1 MTGEPH
7 QPQETVMKGIPAAPG
22 IAVGPAYLYA
32 RTVPQ
37 VQMRHITAEDVPA
50 ELERLRTAMSRAEKE
65 LQKIHA
71 FAAQKL
77 GTEGAGIFEAQ
88 IMILNDAVLIGAI
101 EHRVRE
107 ELRNAEYVVWDEI
120 TRYKRMMLAAPDEY
134 MHERAQDVEDVM
146 HRIVRNIQDQKLY
159 SRLDGESVII
169 SENLTPADTV
179 IFSRN
184 QILGY
189 ATDLGGTT
197 SHAAILSR
205 SLKIPAVVG
214 LRNATRQVRSGDRV
228 AIDGYSGLLVINPTE
243 ETLQHLQR
251 KAARF
256 REFDERLTE
265 IAGLMAETVDHHHIE
280 LSANIEFPEEVEY
293 ARIQGAA
300 GVGLY
305 RTESLIIGRAQ
316 YPPEEEQAEVYT
328 LVAEGM
334 YPHPVIFRT
343 FDVGGDKVM
352 PDAQAEEN
360 PFLGWRGIRILLDQP
375 EILQAQ
381 LRALL
386 RASTRRN
393 VRIMFPM
400 VSTVTEVRRA
410 RAQLETAKSDLRAR
424 GIRFDEEMK
433 IGVMIE
439 VPAAALMTDAIAA
452 EVDFLSIGTNDLIQY
467 LMAVDRDNAAVA
479 DLYQQFNPAV
489 IRTIKMII
497 DAGHR
502 RNVWV
507 GMCGEMAGD
516 PLATILLVGLGLDEF
531 STVPTNLPEI
541 KKIIRS
547 VRVKDA
553 RRVAERALALE
564 TDEEV
569 RTFLARTTR
578 KLIPELPID
587 MDESS

>member
-1 MTGEPH
+1 MTMDTR
-7 QPQETVMKGIPAAPG
+7 QPQETVMKGVPAAPG
-22 IAVGPAYLYA
+22 IAVGPAYLYT

-37 VQMRHITAEDVPA
+37 VQMRHITAPDVPA
-50 ELERLRTAMSRAEKE
+50 ELERLRTAMTRAEKE

-71 FAAQKL
+71 FAEQKL

-101 EHRVRE
+101 ERRIKE
-107 ELRNAEYVVWDEI
+107 ELHNAEYVVWDEI
-120 TRYKRMMLAAPDEY
+120 TRYKQMMLAAADQY

-146 HRIVRNIQDQKLY
+146 HRIVRNIQDQKLF

-179 IFSRN
+179 VFSRN

-228 AIDGYSGLLVINPTE
+228 AIDGYSGLLIINPSD

-256 REFDERLTE
+256 RDFDERLTE
-265 IAGLMAETVDHHHIE
+265 IAGLVAETVDHHLIE
-280 LSANIEFPEEVEY
+280 LSANIEFPEEVEF

-316 YPPEEEQAEVYT
+316 YPSEEEQTEVYT

-375 EILQAQ
+375 EIFQAQ

-410 RAQLETAKSDLRAR
+410 RAQLDAAKADLRSR
-424 GIRFDEEMK
+424 GIPFDEEMK

-439 VPAAALMTDAIAA
+439 VPAAAIMTDAIAA

-489 IRTIKMII
+489 LRTIKTII

-531 STVPTNLPEI
+531 STVPTTLPEI

-553 RRVAERALALE
+553 RRVAARALALE

-587 MDESS
+587 ID

>member
-1 MTGEPH
+1 MTMDTR
-7 QPQETVMKGIPAAPG
+7 QPQETVMKGVPAAPG
-22 IAVGPAYLYA
+22 IAVGPAYLYT

-37 VQMRHITAEDVPA
+37 VQMRHITAPDVPA
-50 ELERLRTAMSRAEKE
+50 ELERLRTAMARAEKE

-71 FAAQKL
+71 FAEQKL

-101 EHRVRE
+101 ERRIKE
-107 ELRNAEYVVWDEI
+107 ELHNAEYVVWDEI
-120 TRYKRMMLAAPDEY
+120 TRYKQMMLAAADQY

-146 HRIVRNIQDQKLY
+146 HRIVRNIQDQKLF

-228 AIDGYSGLLVINPTE
+228 AIDGYSGLLIINPSD

-256 REFDERLTE
+256 RDFDERLTE
-265 IAGLMAETVDHHHIE
+265 IAGLVAETVDHHLIE
-280 LSANIEFPEEVEY
+280 LSANIEFPEEVEF

-316 YPPEEEQAEVYT
+316 YPSEEEQTEVYT

-375 EILQAQ
+375 EIFQAQ

-410 RAQLETAKSDLRAR
+410 RAQLDAAKADLRSR
-424 GIRFDEEMK
+424 GIPFDEQMK

-439 VPAAALMTDAIAA
+439 VPAAAIMTDAIAA

-489 IRTIKMII
+489 LRTVKTII

-531 STVPTNLPEI
+531 STVPTTLPEI

-553 RRVAERALALE
+553 RRVATRALALE

-587 MDESS
+587 ID

>member
-1 MTGEPH
+1 MTMH
-7 QPQETVMKGIPAAPG
+7 SSQPQEAIMKGVPAAPG

-32 RTVPQ
+32 RTIPQ
-37 VQMRHITAEDVPA
+37 VQMRHIVAEDVRA
-50 ELERLRTAMSRAEKE
+50 ELQRLREAMSRAEKE

-71 FAAQKL
+71 FAEQKL

-88 IMILNDAVLIGAI
+88 IMILKDEVLIDAVERRIAG
-101 EHRVRE
+101 

-120 TRYKRMMLAAPDEY
+120 TRYKRIMLSAPDES
-134 MHERAQDVEDVM
+134 MHERAHDVEDVM
-146 HRIVRNIQDQKLY
+146 NRIIRNIQDQKLF
-159 SRLDGESVII
+159 SRLDGETVII
-169 SENLTPADTV
+169 SESLTPADTV

-214 LRNATRQVRSGDRV
+214 LRNATRQVRTGDRV
-228 AIDGYSGLLVINPTE
+228 ALDGYSGLLVIHPTD

-265 IAGLMAETVDHHHIE
+265 IAGLVAETADHHLIE
-280 LSANIEFPEEVEY
+280 LSANIEFPEEVEF

-300 GVGLY
+300 GIGLY

-316 YPPEEEQAEVYT
+316 YPSEEEQAEVYT

-352 PDAQAEEN
+352 ADAQAEEN

-375 EILQAQ
+375 EIFQAQ

-386 RASTRRN
+386 RASTRKN
-393 VRIMFPM
+393 LRIMFPM
-400 VSTVTEVRRA
+400 VSTVSEVRRA
-410 RAQLETAKSDLRAR
+410 RAQLEAAKTDLRSR
-424 GIRFDEEMK
+424 GIPFDEEMK

-439 VPAAALMTDAIAA
+439 VPAAALMADAMAA

-467 LMAVDRDNAAVA
+467 LLAVDRDNVAVA

-489 IRTIKMII
+489 LRTIKGII

-531 STVPTNLPEI
+531 STVPTSLPEI

-553 RRVAERALALE
+553 RRVAARALALE
-564 TDEEV
+564 TDEEI

-587 MDESS
+587 IE

>member
-120 TRYKRMMLAAPDEY
+120 TRYKRMMLSAPDEY

-547 VRVKDA
+547 VRVRDA

-587 MDESS
+587 MD

>member
-300 GVGLY
+300 GIGLY

-393 VRIMFPM
+393 VRIM
-400 VSTVTEVRRA
+400 
-410 RAQLETAKSDLRAR
+410 
-424 GIRFDEEMK
+424 
-433 IGVMIE
+433 
-439 VPAAALMTDAIAA
+439 
-452 EVDFLSIGTNDLIQY
+452 
-467 LMAVDRDNAAVA
+467 
-479 DLYQQFNPAV
+479 
-489 IRTIKMII
+489 
-497 DAGHR
+497 
-502 RNVWV
+502 
-507 GMCGEMAGD
+507 
-516 PLATILLVGLGLDEF
+516 
-531 STVPTNLPEI
+531 
-541 KKIIRS
+541 
-547 VRVKDA
+547 
-553 RRVAERALALE
+553 
-564 TDEEV
+564 
-569 RTFLARTTR
+569 
-578 KLIPELPID
+578 
-587 MDESS
+587 

>member
-1 MTGEPH
+1 MTTDLR

-37 VQMRHITAEDVPA
+37 VQMRHITAPDVPA
-50 ELERLRTAMSRAEKE
+50 ELERLKTAMARAEKE

-71 FAAQKL
+71 FAEQKL

-88 IMILNDAVLIGAI
+88 IMILNDAVLVGAI
-101 EHRVRE
+101 ERRITE

-120 TRYKRMMLAAPDEY
+120 TRYKRMMLSAPDEY

-146 HRIVRNIQDQKLY
+146 HRIVRNIQDQKLF

-214 LRNATRQVRSGDRV
+214 LRNATRQVRPGDHV
-228 AIDGYSGLLVINPTE
+228 AIDGYSGLLIINPSE

-256 REFDERLTE
+256 REFDERLTA
-265 IAGLMAETVDHHHIE
+265 IAGLVAETADHRHIE
-280 LSANIEFPEEVEY
+280 LSANIEFPEEVEF
-293 ARIQGAA
+293 ARTQGAA

-305 RTESLIIGRAQ
+305 RTESQIIGRAQ
-316 YPPEEEQAEVYT
+316 YPSEQEQFEVYQR
-328 LVAEGM
+328 VAEGM

-375 EILQAQ
+375 EIFQAQ

-410 RAQLETAKSDLRAR
+410 RAQLEAAKADLRAL
-424 GIRFDEEMK
+424 GIPFDGEMK

-439 VPAAALMTDAIAA
+439 VPAAAIMADAIAA

-467 LMAVDRDNAAVA
+467 LLAVDRDNAAVA

-489 IRTIKMII
+489 LRTVKTII

-531 STVPTNLPEI
+531 STVPTTLPEI

-547 VRVKDA
+547 VRSKDA
-553 RRVAERALALE
+553 RRVAERALTLE
-564 TDEEV
+564 TDEDI

-587 MDESS
+587 ID

>member
-1 MTGEPH
+1 
-7 QPQETVMKGIPAAPG
+7 
-22 IAVGPAYLYA
+22 
-32 RTVPQ
+32 
-37 VQMRHITAEDVPA
+37 
-50 ELERLRTAMSRAEKE
+50 
-65 LQKIHA
+65 
-71 FAAQKL
+71 
-77 GTEGAGIFEAQ
+77 
-88 IMILNDAVLIGAI
+88 
-101 EHRVRE
+101 
-107 ELRNAEYVVWDEI
+107 
-120 TRYKRMMLAAPDEY
+120 

-146 HRIVRNIQDQKLY
+146 HRIVRNIQDQKLF

-214 LRNATRQVRSGDRV
+214 LRNATRQVRPGDQV
-228 AIDGYSGLLVINPTE
+228 AIDGYSGLLIINPSE

-256 REFDERLTE
+256 REFDERLTA
-265 IAGLMAETVDHHHIE
+265 IAGLVAETADHRLIE
-280 LSANIEFPEEVEY
+280 LSANIEFPEEVEF
-293 ARIQGAA
+293 ARSQGAA

-305 RTESLIIGRAQ
+305 RTESQIIGRAQ
-316 YPPEEEQAEVYT
+316 YPSEEEQTEVYR

-375 EILQAQ
+375 EIFQAQ

-410 RAQLETAKSDLRAR
+410 RAQLEAAKADLRSR
-424 GIRFDEEMK
+424 DIPFDEEMK

-439 VPAAALMTDAIAA
+439 VPAAAIMTDAIAA

-467 LMAVDRDNAAVA
+467 LLAVDRDNAAVA

-489 IRTIKMII
+489 LRTVKAII

-531 STVPTNLPEI
+531 STVPTTLPEI

-547 VRVKDA
+547 VRSKDA
-553 RRVAERALALE
+553 RRVADRALTLE
-564 TDEEV
+564 TDEEI

-587 MDESS
+587 ID

>member
-1 MTGEPH
+1 
-7 QPQETVMKGIPAAPG
+7 MKGIPAAPG

-37 VQMRHITAEDVPA
+37 VQMRHITAPDVPA
-50 ELERLRTAMSRAEKE
+50 ELERLKTSMARAEKE

-71 FAAQKL
+71 FAEQKL

-101 EHRVRE
+101 ERRIKE

-146 HRIVRNIQDQKLY
+146 HRIVRNIQDQKLF

-214 LRNATRQVRSGDRV
+214 LRNATRQVRPGDQV
-228 AIDGYSGLLVINPTE
+228 AIDGYSGLLFINPSE

-256 REFDERLTE
+256 REFDERLTA
-265 IAGLMAETVDHHHIE
+265 IAGLVAETADHRLIE
-280 LSANIEFPEEVEY
+280 LSANLEFPEEVEF
-293 ARIQGAA
+293 ARTQGAA

-305 RTESLIIGRAQ
+305 RTESQIIGRAQ
-316 YPPEEEQAEVYT
+316 YPSEEEQVEVYK

-375 EILQAQ
+375 EIFQAQ

-410 RAQLETAKSDLRAR
+410 RAQLEAAKADLRSR
-424 GIRFDEEMK
+424 GVPFDEEMK

-439 VPAAALMTDAIAA
+439 VPAAAIMADAIAA

-467 LMAVDRDNAAVA
+467 LLAVDRDNAAVA

-489 IRTIKMII
+489 LRTVKAII

-531 STVPTNLPEI
+531 STVPTTLPEI

-547 VRVKDA
+547 VRSKDA
-553 RRVAERALALE
+553 RRVADRALTLE
-564 TDEEV
+564 TDEEI

-587 MDESS
+587 ID

>member
-1 MTGEPH
+1 MTTDGH
-7 QPQETVMKGIPAAPG
+7 LPQEVVMKGVPAAPG
-22 IAVGPAYLYA
+22 IAVGPAYLYT

-37 VQMRHITAEDVPA
+37 VQMRHITEPDVQAEID
-50 ELERLRTAMSRAEKE
+50 RFRTAIARAEKE

-71 FAAQKL
+71 FAQQKL

-88 IMILNDAVLIGAI
+88 IMILNDAVLVGAI
-101 EHRVRE
+101 ERRVRE

-146 HRIVRNIQDQKLY
+146 HRIVRNIQDQKLF

-228 AIDGYSGLLVINPTE
+228 AIDGYSGLLVINPSE
-243 ETLQHLQR
+243 DTLRRLQR

-265 IAGLMAETVDHHHIE
+265 IAGLVAETADHHVIE
-280 LSANIEFPEEVEY
+280 LSANIEFPEEVEF
-293 ARIQGAA
+293 ARMQGAA

-316 YPPEEEQAEVYT
+316 YPSEEEQTEVYT

-360 PFLGWRGIRILLDQP
+360 PFLGWRGIRIMLDQP
-375 EILQAQ
+375 EIFQSQ

-400 VSTVTEVRRA
+400 VSTLAEVRRA
-410 RAQLETAKSDLRAR
+410 RAQLEAAKADLHTRRIA
-424 GIRFDEEMK
+424 FDEEMK
-433 IGVMIE
+433 VGVMIE
-439 VPAAALMTDAIAA
+439 VPAAALMADAMAA

-489 IRTIKMII
+489 LRTIKAII

-531 STVPTNLPEI
+531 STVPTTLPEI

-553 RRVAERALALE
+553 RRVAERALALDS
-564 TDEEV
+564 DEDI

-587 MDESS
+587 IE

>member
-1 MTGEPH
+1 MTTDAH
-7 QPQETVMKGIPAAPG
+7 LPQEAVMKGVPAAPG
-22 IAVGPAYLYA
+22 IAVGPAYLYT

-37 VQMRHITAEDVPA
+37 VQMRHITEPDVQAEID
-50 ELERLRTAMSRAEKE
+50 RFRTAIARAEKE

-71 FAAQKL
+71 FAQQKL

-88 IMILNDAVLIGAI
+88 IMILNDAVLVGAI
-101 EHRVRE
+101 ERRVRE

-146 HRIVRNIQDQKLY
+146 HRIVRNIQDQKLF

-228 AIDGYSGLLVINPTE
+228 AIDGYSGLLVINPSE
-243 ETLQHLQR
+243 DTLRRLQR

-256 REFDERLTE
+256 RDFDERLTE
-265 IAGLMAETVDHHHIE
+265 IAGLVAETADHHVIE
-280 LSANIEFPEEVEY
+280 LSANIEFPEEVEF
-293 ARIQGAA
+293 ARMQGAA

-316 YPPEEEQAEVYT
+316 YPSEEEQTEVYT

-360 PFLGWRGIRILLDQP
+360 PFLGWRGIRIMLDQP
-375 EILQAQ
+375 EIFQSQ

-400 VSTVTEVRRA
+400 VSTLAEVRRA
-410 RAQLETAKSDLRAR
+410 RAQLEAAKADLHTRRIA
-424 GIRFDEEMK
+424 FDEEMK
-433 IGVMIE
+433 VGVMIE
-439 VPAAALMTDAIAA
+439 VPAAALMADAMAA

-489 IRTIKMII
+489 LRTIKAII

-531 STVPTNLPEI
+531 STVPTTLPEI

-553 RRVAERALALE
+553 RRVAERALALDS
-564 TDEEV
+564 DEDI

-587 MDESS
+587 IE

>member
-1 MTGEPH
+1 MTTDSR
-7 QPQETVMKGIPAAPG
+7 QPQEVVMKGVPASPG
-22 IAVGPAYLYA
+22 VAVGPAYLYA

-37 VQMRHITAEDVPA
+37 VQMRHIVAEDVPA
-50 ELERLRTAMSRAEKE
+50 EVERLQTAMARAEKE

-71 FAAQKL
+71 FAEQKL

-101 EHRVRE
+101 EHRIAQ
-107 ELRNAEYVVWDEI
+107 ELLNAEYVVWDEI
-120 TRYKRMMLAAPDEY
+120 TRYKRIMLGAPDEY

-146 HRIVRNIQDQKLY
+146 HRIVRNIQDQKLF

-228 AIDGYSGLLVINPTE
+228 AIDGYSGLLIINPAE

-265 IAGLMAETVDHHHIE
+265 IAGLVAETVDHHHIE
-280 LSANIEFPEEVEY
+280 LSANIEFPEEVEF

-300 GVGLY
+300 GIGLY

-316 YPPEEEQAEVYT
+316 YPSEEEQTEVYT

-375 EILQAQ
+375 EIFQAQ

-386 RASTRRN
+386 RASGRRN

-410 RAQLETAKSDLRAR
+410 RAQLEAAKEGLRSR
-424 GIRFDEEMK
+424 SIPFDEEMK

-439 VPAAALMTDAIAA
+439 VPSAAIMADAIAA
-452 EVDFLSIGTNDLIQY
+452 EIDFLSIGTNDLIQY

-489 IRTIKMII
+489 LRTIKTII

-531 STVPTNLPEI
+531 STVPTTLPEI

-553 RRVAERALALE
+553 RRVAARALALE
-564 TDEEV
+564 TDDEV
-569 RTFLARTTR
+569 RTFLVRTTR

-587 MDESS
+587 ID

>member
-1 MTGEPH
+1 MNPSPDHTT
-7 QPQETVMKGIPAAPG
+7 ETVIKGIAAAPG
-22 IAVGPAYLYA
+22 IAFGPAYLYSKQEVIVREKPITQDEVLAEIDRLHSANA
-32 RTVPQ
+32 RAQ
-37 VQMRHITAEDVPA
+37 
-50 ELERLRTAMSRAEKE
+50 KE

-71 FAAQKL
+71 FAEAKL
-77 GTEGAGIFEAQ
+77 GSQNARIFEAE
-88 IMILNDAVLIGAI
+88 IMILGDNILMGTI
-101 EHRVRE
+101 EKRIAS
-107 ELRNAEYVVWDEI
+107 ELRNAESIVKSEI
-120 TRYKRMMLAAPDEY
+120 GKYRALMLSAADEY
-134 MHERAQDVEDVM
+134 MHERAHDVEDVM
-146 HRIVRNIQDQKLY
+146 NRLIRNIQDQKLF
-159 SRLDGESVII
+159 SRLDGEAVIV
-169 SENLTPADTV
+169 SETLTPADTV

-228 AIDGYSGLLVINPTE
+228 AIDGYSGLLIINPSD

-256 REFDERLTE
+256 RDFDERLTE
-265 IAGLMAETVDHHHIE
+265 IAGLVAETVDHHLIE
-280 LSANIEFPEEVEY
+280 LSANIEFPEEVEF

-316 YPPEEEQAEVYT
+316 YPSEEEQTEVYT

-375 EILQAQ
+375 EIFQAQ

-410 RAQLETAKSDLRAR
+410 RAQLDAAKADLRSR
-424 GIRFDEEMK
+424 GIPFDEQMK

-439 VPAAALMTDAIAA
+439 VPAAAIMTDAIAA

-489 IRTIKMII
+489 LRTVKTII

-531 STVPTNLPEI
+531 STVPTTLPEI

-553 RRVAERALALE
+553 RRVATRALALE

-587 MDESS
+587 ID